1 MEPLNGL
8 VRRRVMAMRTTFT
21 SGHYRRHAAGVL
33 ARRPVRHPFDGA

>member
-8 VRRRVMAMRTTFT
+8 VRRRVMAKRTTCT

-33 ARRPVRHPFDGA
+33 ARRLVRRLFDGV